1 MFKNYEM
8 LSNVYKG
15 DGVIQSRLS
24 RIQVRHN
31 HSKSKVFVLVSG
43 SGQLLSRVAGSV
55 VLFPDLVG
63 PRSFDLRVGSR
74 RSRPPSSP
82 PFF

>member
-1 MFKNYEM
+1 MSYMGWCHDDNIW
-8 LSNVYKG
+8 

-31 HSKSKVFVLVSG
+31 HSKSEVFVLVSG
-43 SGQLLSRVAGSV
+43 SGQLLSRVAGSAAGSAL
-55 VLFPDLVG
+55 LFPDLVG
-63 PRSFDLRVGSR
+63 TSFDLRVGS
-74 RSRPPSSP
+74 SPPSSP